1 MNVARDVLTLMYEI
15 EAESLGQY
23 IATMDNS
30 LRLAQADL
38 IVRLDAMTKGLPEA
52 DVENIVQ
59 RAEGDAFFLHR
70 HAPAIM
76 WQSVFTVIYSFFE
89 QKLDE
94 FAQEVHIELAQTKAS
109 EPVLRLNFWNLDE
122 TVKFLKSKKKFP
134 SQSKAWSEIT
144 RYSQIRN
151 QIAHRGG
158 RLTVADWLKSRAYLQ
173 ETDEKRKEAV
183 EEEVKKSRVIVSYIE
198 SRARAKKPGIE
209 IEGCT
214 VVLDRTFCD
223 EALDTIKAFFDEL
236 TSLMQ

>member
-59 RAEGDAFFLHR
+59 WAEGDAFFLHR
-70 HAPAIM
+70 HAPEIM

-94 FAQEVHIELAQTKAS
+94 FAQEVHIESAQTKAS
-109 EPVLRLNFWNLDE
+109 EPVRRLNHWNLDE

-134 SQSKAWSEIT
+134 SQSKAWSEVKH
-144 RYSQIRN
+144 YSRIRH

-158 RLTVADWLKSRAYLQ
+158 RLTD
-173 ETDEKRKEAV
+173 
-183 EEEVKKSRVIVSYIE
+183 VKKSRVIVSYIE
-198 SRARAKKPGIE
+198 SRRGPRSRVSKSRAAR
-209 IEGCT
+209 
-214 VVLDRTFCD
+214 
-223 EALDTIKAFFDEL
+223 
-236 TSLMQ
+236 